1 MARRCRRTVRSR
13 GLGDRPAQS
22 ARRRQDFRLLS
33 RDPRPAAA
41 GRLVPELRSV
51 LRRGRGPSERAAG
64 GRVRSGR
71 VPLARAAA
79 RDRRQPEQR
88 SSGMKFGLFGGARA
102 RGGPAGDSEGYHN
115 FIKYVVAAEEL
126 GFSSVFLVEHHFT
139 GFGQVS
145 ASLNLLSYLAARTD
159 RIRLGTAV
167 VVLPWHNPAL
177 VAEEAATLDLLS
189 DGRLD
194 FGVGKGYR
202 PYEFSGFC
210 IAQDEATAR
219 FDEAIEVIRRA
230 WTSQGR
236 FSYDGRWWHYD
247 KIVVEPAPIQQPHPP
262 FWMGAGS
269 AESIRRAAR
278 EGYNLLLDQIA
289 PVDLIIERVR
299 VFREECEAAGRPYDP
314 MMVGVTRGLQIVH
327 NDEERR
333 RAIATRREVLK
344 NIGDLARGPGA
355 ERYHH
360 IKDDADAF
368 ELDDAPLLG
377 TPEEIIARLK
387 RLEAGGV
394 ENVLFAAPGAS
405 VAGLRTFAEEIMPA
419 FEASPM
425 VLAQV

>member
-1 MARRCRRTVRSR
+1 
-13 GLGDRPAQS
+13 
-22 ARRRQDFRLLS
+22 
-33 RDPRPAAA
+33 
-41 GRLVPELRSV
+41 
-51 LRRGRGPSERAAG
+51 
-64 GRVRSGR
+64 
-71 VPLARAAA
+71 
-79 RDRRQPEQR
+79 
-88 SSGMKFGLFGGARA
+88 MKFGLFGGARA
-102 RGGPAGDSEGYHN
+102 RGGPAGDSDGYHH
-115 FIKYVVAAEEL
+115 FINYVIEAERL

-145 ASLNLLSYLAARTD
+145 ASLNLLSYLAARTE

-167 VVLPWHNPAL
+167 VVLPWHNPVL

-189 DGRLD
+189 NGRLD

-210 IAQDEATAR
+210 IPQDEATAR
-219 FDEAIEVIRRA
+219 FDEAVDVIRKA
-230 WTSQGR
+230 WTSKGR
-236 FSYDGRWWHYD
+236 FSYSGTRWHYD
-247 KIVVEPAPIQQPHPP
+247 NIVVEPAPIQQPHPP
-262 FWMGAGS
+262 FWLGAGS
-269 AESIRRAAR
+269 AESIQRAAR

-289 PVDLIIERVR
+289 PVDVIIDRVR
-299 VFREECEAAGRPYDP
+299 TFREECQRVGRAYDP

-327 NDEERR
+327 NEEERK
-333 RAIATRREVLK
+333 RAIVTRREVLK

-419 FEASPM
+419 FAGDPM
-425 VLAQV
+425 RLAQV